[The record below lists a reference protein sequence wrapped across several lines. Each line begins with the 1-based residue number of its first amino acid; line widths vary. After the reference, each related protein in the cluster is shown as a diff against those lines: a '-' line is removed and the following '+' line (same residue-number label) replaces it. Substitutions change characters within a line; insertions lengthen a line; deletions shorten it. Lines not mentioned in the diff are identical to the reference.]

1 MPSRASSR
9 PEAYSADMDPER
21 KMDLDEPV
29 NVDMEP
35 DDALRVL
42 LGEQSRDEETAED
55 EASEAEDT

>member
-1 MPSRASSR
+1 
-9 PEAYSADMDPER
+9 MDPER

>member
-1 MPSRASSR
+1 
-9 PEAYSADMDPER
+9 MDPER

-42 LGEQSRDEETAED
+42 LGEQSRDDGTAED
-55 EASEAEDT
+55 EPSEAEDT